1 MLRIIE
7 RNHRTRCPPVALIR
21 LRGVLSTALRA
32 SSSRASLHPF
42 EEKLPSSPRESI
54 DVISSSCCE
63 RKKKSVGV

>member
-42 EEKLPSSPRESI
+42 EEKNSLHRP
-54 DVISSSCCE
+54 
-63 RKKKSVGV
+63 